1 VVEDLTLVCKDSLG
15 NPSPCPHPLTITLR
29 PAAETGEVA
38 AADRPR
44 LHGARGEAGI
54 EIKADE
60 EGQYAVPRVRL
71 MEGVGSQEGS
81 YELVFSVPGVEVR
94 HLVKLISIIVDVG
107 SRRGRELEGLPL
119 VKCG

>member
-1 VVEDLTLVCKDSLG
+1 MVEDLLLVCKDSLG

-94 HLVKLISIIVDVG
+94 RLVKPQSFILDLG
-107 SRRGRELEGLPL
+107 YHRDRGLDSLPL
-119 VKCG
+119 VD